1 MASTQSGAQRRGPE
15 RLLGAHVSS
24 PGGVILTATDNVG
37 GFAVRDRR
45 SRCSHR
51 VARTDSERR
60 SSGFACTG
68 IRIGHQTRTL
78 PPMMFRC
85 PRAEPS
91 RPMQPHLFPT
101 SSVCGSAATGRSPAP
116 AAEIADV
123 VAPARSRTLSRTFA
137 LACDRG
143 HKRRLP
149 GQPARD
155 RGTLDA
161 IRPLNQRSVGIE
173 GTRRPGTQPSGIEL
187 DGHITLG
194 LLDLER
200 DRCHRGYRR

>member
-123 VAPARSRTLSRTFA
+123 VAPLARERSAARLLSHAIVGTSAGYR
-137 LACDRG
+137 DNRRG
-143 HKRRLP
+143 H
-149 GQPARD
+149 